1 MEKTAFKFTDEN
13 IEKMFGKEA
22 AEDEDFS
29 ALQSY
34 YIKSATH
41 QKITSDTKLRILVG
55 HKGVGKSAIFTMARK
70 EEQSKNKISILIRPD
85 DISNLAKNQSFDE
98 MIRNW
103 KIGLRKIIQAK
114 VVEDI
119 LDDTIEDTSY
129 KIIGK
134 SIIKWL
140 DNLILSH
147 KLADKDKISE
157 TIKNFIND
165 KKIYIYID
173 DLDRGWKSSNEDIS
187 RISALL
193 NAVRDLA
200 NEDEGIRFRISL
212 RTDVYYLVRTSD
224 ESTDKI
230 ENSVIWHKWDNHDIL
245 LMLVKRILVFSGDD
259 ISVSE
264 LEKLD
269 QYQLA
274 KYLHIFFEER
284 FMGYGKWNNAP
295 IHKILMSLVRK
306 RPRDMVKL
314 CTLAAR
320 DAYEKG
326 FSKIQTDNWKN
337 IFDRYSQ
344 DRLVDTEIEYRSEL
358 PDIKKL
364 LLGMK
369 PTTKEKQE
377 KRGFL
382 YSRAELEKK
391 INNILSNNKLIF
403 SNGKVA
409 TVNELMFFL
418 YKINFLTAR
427 KTLEDGKISR
437 KFFEEQRFI
446 MANQNI
452 DFGYEYEVHAAYR
465 WALEP
470 DDIKTLLADLDD

>member
-1 MEKTAFKFTDEN
+1 MTTEFAFTDEN

-34 YIKSATH
+34 YIKSSTH
-41 QKITSDTKLRILVG
+41 QQVTSDTKLRILVG

-70 EEQSKNKISILIRPD
+70 EETSKNKISILIRPD
-85 DISNLAKNQSFDE
+85 DISSLAKGQSFDE
-98 MIRNW
+98 MIRSW
-103 KIGLRKIIQAK
+103 KSGLKNIIQEKII
-114 VVEDI
+114 EDI
-119 LDDTIEDTSY
+119 LDETFDETISR
-129 KIIGK
+129 KIGK
-134 SIIKWL
+134 SLIRWL
-140 DNLILSH
+140 DNFLSS
-147 KLADKDKISE
+147 KDLSEDNSISK
-157 TIKNFIND
+157 TINNFLND

-173 DLDRGWKSSNEDIS
+173 DLDRGWQSSGEDIR

-200 NEDEGIRFRISL
+200 NEDEGLRFRISL

-230 ENSVIWHKWDNHDIL
+230 ESSVIWHKWENHDIL
-245 LMLVKRILVFSGDD
+245 LMLVKRILTFKGNDVP
-259 ISVSE
+259 ISTLKE
-264 LEKLD
+264 LE
-269 QYQLA
+269 QSQLA
-274 KYLHIFFEER
+274 NYLNDFFEER
-284 FMGYGKWNNAP
+284 FNGYGKWHNAP
-295 IHKILMSLVRK
+295 IHKILMSLIRK

-326 FSKIQTDNWKN
+326 FSKIRTENWKN

-358 PDIKKL
+358 PEINKL

-369 PTTKEKQE
+369 PTRKEKQE
-377 KRGFL
+377 GRGFL
-382 YSRAELEKK
+382 YSKAELESK
-391 INNILSNNKLIF
+391 IKNILSNNKLKF
-403 SNGKVA
+403 SNGKYA
-409 TVNELMFFL
+409 TADELMLFL

-427 KTLEDGKISR
+427 KTLPDGKISR
-437 KFFEEQRFI
+437 KFFEEQRFV

-470 DDIKTLLADLDD
+470 DKIIDLLSELDN

>member
-1 MEKTAFKFTDEN
+1 MRQSIFTDEN

-34 YIKSATH
+34 YIKSTTH
-41 QKITSDTKLRILVG
+41 QQVTSDTKLRILVG

-85 DISNLAKNQSFDE
+85 DIDNLAKNQSFDE
-98 MIRNW
+98 MIRSW
-103 KIGLRKIIQAK
+103 KIGLKSIIQKKII
-114 VVEDI
+114 EDVLCDSLTTDI
-119 LDDTIEDTSY
+119 AQT
-129 KIIGK
+129 IGK
-134 SIIKWL
+134 SLIKWL
-140 DNLILSH
+140 DNF
-147 KLADKDKISE
+147 
-157 TIKNFIND
+157 IKNKEFSSDNEISKTVTSFLDD

-173 DLDRGWKSSNEDIS
+173 DLDRGWKSSSEDIT

-200 NEDEGIRFRISL
+200 NEDEGLRFRISL

-245 LMLVKRILVFSGDD
+245 LMLVKRVLVFLNKDVPVETLKS
-259 ISVSE
+259 
-264 LEKLD
+264 LEQSKL
-269 QYQLA
+269 A
-274 KYLHIFFEER
+274 SYLNEIFEDR
-284 FMGYGKWNNAP
+284 FNGSGKWLNAP

-320 DAYEKG
+320 DAYDKG
-326 FSKIQTDNWKN
+326 LTKISSENWKN

-358 PDIKKL
+358 PDIESL

-369 PTTKEKQE
+369 PTKKEKQQG
-377 KRGFL
+377 KGFL
-382 YSRAELEKK
+382 YTRAELEKK
-391 INNILSNNKLIF
+391 IDNILQNKKLKF
-403 SNGKVA
+403 SNGKLA
-409 TVNELMFFL
+409 TKNELMFFL

-427 KTLEDGKISR
+427 KTLPDGKIDR
-437 KFFEEQRFI
+437 KFFEEQRFV

-470 DDIKTLLADLDD
+470 EDISELLIDL